1 MNPHDNVTITAEM
14 YYNFNDHFKC
24 DDKLKKLIDRVGT
37 DKAKTIMYSENGC
50 NNIREEYRYEID
62 GIRYH
67 KCLCGFRN
75 NKLSF
80 YLDIVEKIDKG
91 ILPYSGCYLNQPSK
105 VIEIIKRVSSIKF
118 DIQQEELKKV
128 NNK

>member
-1 MNPHDNVTITAEM
+1 M

-24 DDKLKKLIDRVGT
+24 DEKLKRLEKRVGNE
-37 DKAKTIMYSENGC
+37 KALQIMSKENGC
-50 NNIREEYRYEID
+50 NNIKEEHRYEID

-80 YLDIVEKIDKG
+80 YLDISEKIDKG
-91 ILPYSGCYLNQPSK
+91 ILPFKGSYLDQPSK
-105 VIEIIKRVSSIKF
+105 IIEIIKRVDSIKF
-118 DIQQEELKKV
+118 DIRQEESKKA
-128 NNK
+128 NKEK